1 MIVLKEVAYILC
13 ALVSLLCAVLL
24 LRGFF
29 RGRHRLL
36 LWSGLCFA
44 GLTVANALVFVDLVM
59 LPDVDLYPLRLAV
72 TAVSVLTLLLGLLW
86 EGE

>member
-1 MIVLKEVAYILC
+1 MKPVSYILC
-13 ALVSLLCAVLL
+13 ALVSLLCAVML

-44 GLTVANALVFVDLVM
+44 GLTVANALVFIDLII
-59 LPDVDLYPLRLAV
+59 LPATDLYPLRLAV
-72 TAVSVLTLLLGLLW
+72 SAVSVLILFLGMIW

>member
-1 MIVLKEVAYILC
+1 MKAVAYSLC

-24 LRGFF
+24 LRGYL

-44 GLTVANALVFVDLVM
+44 GLATANILVFFDLVV
-59 LPDVDLYPLRLAV
+59 LARQIDLYPARLVV
-72 TAVSVLTLLLGLLW
+72 TTVSVLILFLAMMW
-86 EGE
+86 EGA

>member
-1 MIVLKEVAYILC
+1 MKPVAYILC

-36 LWSGLCFA
+36 LWAGLCFS
-44 GLTVANALVFVDLVM
+44 GMTLANALVFLDLVL
-59 LPDVDLYPLRLAV
+59 LPERDLYPLRLAV
-72 TAVSVLTLLLGLLW
+72 TAASVLLLLLGLIW

>member
-1 MIVLKEVAYILC
+1 MKQLSYILC
-13 ALVSLLCAVLL
+13 VLVSLLCAVLL

-29 RGRHRLL
+29 QGRHRLL

-44 GLTVANALVFVDLVM
+44 GLTVANALVFVDLNVLTDM
-59 LPDVDLYPLRLAV
+59 DLYPLRLII
-72 TAVSVLTLLLGLLW
+72 TAISVLTLLFGLIG